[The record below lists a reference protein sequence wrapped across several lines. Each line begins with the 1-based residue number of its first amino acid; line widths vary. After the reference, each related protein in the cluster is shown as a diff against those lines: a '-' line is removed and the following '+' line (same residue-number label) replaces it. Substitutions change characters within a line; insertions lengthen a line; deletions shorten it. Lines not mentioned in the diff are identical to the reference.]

1 MATYGTPAKLTAGP
15 AVRSVWDFARHLGE
29 MLLAMFVGMGIF
41 GALFS
46 GILVAAGTT
55 FDEALE
61 SAPELIALVLMFNMT
76 VPMLLWMRHRGHP
89 PARVAEM
96 AAAMVVVGLT
106 ACLLVW
112 ASLIESTAICGFE
125 CAMTIPAMVAVMLLH
140 RGDYSRAPRGD
151 SPST

>member
-1 MATYGTPAKLTAGP
+1 MATYGTPAKVTTGP
-15 AVRSVWDFARHLGE
+15 AIRSFWGFARHLGE

-61 SAPELIALVLMFNMT
+61 TAPELIALVLMFNMT
-76 VPMLLWMRHRGHP
+76 VPMALWMRRRGYP

-96 AAAMVVVGLT
+96 AAAMVAVGLA
-106 ACLLVW
+106 ACVLVW

-125 CAMTIPAMVAVMLLH
+125 CVLVIPAMVAVMLLH
-140 RGDYSRAPRGD
+140 
-151 SPST
+151 